1 MKWLPAKWV
10 LDKEAELSFQQSLN
24 QRSRT
29 NAVMMSYI
37 LITVLLFFTLSSFAA
52 TNYTFADILTRIVSL
67 LIAMVMIFSIKKS
80 ATCYLDSILLFFAV
94 LFTLINGLFFYSY
107 AINHQELHEGG
118 PMLSAIFITAIPILH
133 LGQKFIIWLLLGV
146 ALLIIQFN
154 TEVDIIWSI
163 NFYVITVT
171 IMTAMQYQTD
181 VLLRKQYKYELIQ
194 TQKAQTDKLTGIHNR
209 YNFDKQFSTLLHNL
223 KQGQYLSLAM
233 IDIDHFKKYNDRY
246 GHLMGD
252 KALVSF
258 AQLLSNQGAD
268 MVVRFGGEEF
278 ILVSVSS
285 NQNKH
290 WLEDLPM
297 QLKRLE
303 IEHSDSATGFLSASA
318 GVVSVSANQRH
329 LVNKTKLLTLADRCL
344 YQAKKAGRNQVC
356 RQKVS
361 CEE

>member
-52 TNYTFADILTRIVSL
+52 ANYTFTDILTRIISL
-67 LIAMVMIFSIKKS
+67 IIAMVMIFSIKKS
-80 ATCYLDSILLFFAV
+80 AACYLDSIMLFFAV

-163 NFYVITVT
+163 NFYVITVA

-181 VLLRKQYKYELIQ
+181 VLLRKQ
-194 TQKAQTDKLTGIHNR
+194 
-209 YNFDKQFSTLLHNL
+209 
-223 KQGQYLSLAM
+223 
-233 IDIDHFKKYNDRY
+233 
-246 GHLMGD
+246 
-252 KALVSF
+252 
-258 AQLLSNQGAD
+258 
-268 MVVRFGGEEF
+268 
-278 ILVSVSS
+278 
-285 NQNKH
+285 
-290 WLEDLPM
+290 
-297 QLKRLE
+297 
-303 IEHSDSATGFLSASA
+303 
-318 GVVSVSANQRH
+318 
-329 LVNKTKLLTLADRCL
+329 
-344 YQAKKAGRNQVC
+344 
-356 RQKVS
+356 
-361 CEE
+361 